1 MQTFRYALLLG
12 CGLLLTFCRPAAG
25 PQASAPLEK
34 TVLWEVSGKG
44 LPAPSYL
51 FGTIHAVCAQDL
63 SITENIKSRLGAS
76 RQLYLE
82 LDLDDPNMLGGMQGL
97 MSMQGLLFMKD
108 GTTLESLLSE
118 ADYQLVEGYF
128 SDSLGLP
135 LGLMKNIK
143 PFFLTSMMLPAVM
156 DCQPASWE
164 TSLTELAKAKGTEV
178 KGLETV
184 EEQLAFFD
192 KISYK
197 DQAAM
202 LVDGL
207 RNAGKSK
214 EEFRSLL
221 QLYQQGDIEALQKIV
236 TAQSS
241 GLGKYDQLLVTERN
255 NRWVPLI
262 EKAAR
267 EKPTFFAFGAGHLG
281 GPEGMVRLLRKAG
294 YTVTPVM
301 GGAIEAPKKG

>member
-1 MQTFRYALLLG
+1 MQSFKYALLIS

-25 PQASAPLEK
+25 TQGSAAPLEK
-34 TVLWEVSGKG
+34 SVLWEVSGKG

-63 SITENIKSRLGAS
+63 TITENIRSRLGAS
-76 RQLYLE
+76 GQLYLE
-82 LDLDDPNMLGGMQGL
+82 LDMDDPNMLGGMQGL

-108 GTTLESLLSE
+108 GTTLESLLSKE
-118 ADYQLVEGYF
+118 DYQLVDGYF

-143 PFFLTSMMLPAVM
+143 PFFLTSMLLPAVM

-164 TSLTELAKAKGTEV
+164 TSLGELAKAKGTEV
-178 KGLETV
+178 KGLETI
-184 EEQLAFFD
+184 EEQLSFFD

-202 LVDGL
+202 LVEGL

-214 EEFRSLL
+214 EEFNNLL
-221 QLYQQGDIEALQKIV
+221 QLYKQGDIEALQKIV

-241 GLGKYDQLLVTERN
+241 GLGKYDQLLVTDATTAGCPR
-255 NRWVPLI
+255 RK
-262 EKAAR
+262 KAAR
-267 EKPTFFAFGAGHLG
+267 EKPPFLPSAPHLG
-281 GPEGMVRLLRKAG
+281 APRAWSAFCATPATRLRR
-294 YTVTPVM
+294 
-301 GGAIEAPKKG
+301 

>member
-1 MQTFRYALLLG
+1 MQTIKYALLFG
-12 CGLLLTFCRPAAG
+12 CGLLLTLCRLPAKTQTSA
-25 PQASAPLEK
+25 APLEK

-51 FGTIHAVCAQDL
+51 FGTIHAVCSQDL
-63 SITENIKSRLGAS
+63 AITEDIKSRLGAAG
-76 RQLYLE
+76 QLYLE

-108 GTTLESLLSE
+108 GVTLETLLSKE
-118 ADYQLVEGYF
+118 DYQLVDGYF
-128 SDSLGLP
+128 SDSLGIP

-164 TSLTELAKAKGTEV
+164 TSLAELAKAKGTEV

-192 KISYK
+192 NISYQ

-202 LVDGL
+202 LVEGL
-207 RNAGKSK
+207 RNADKSK
-214 EEFRSLL
+214 EEFSNLL
-221 QLYQQGDIEALQKIV
+221 NLYKQGDIEGLQKIV

-255 NRWVPLI
+255 NRWVPLV

-267 EKPTFFAFGAGHLG
+267 EKSTFFAVGAGHLG

-294 YTVTPVM
+294 YTVTPVLE
-301 GGAIEAPKKG
+301 GAKKG

>member
-1 MQTFRYALLLG
+1 
-12 CGLLLTFCRPAAG
+12 
-25 PQASAPLEK
+25 
-34 TVLWEVSGKG
+34 
-44 LPAPSYL
+44 
-51 FGTIHAVCAQDL
+51 
-63 SITENIKSRLGAS
+63 
-76 RQLYLE
+76 
-82 LDLDDPNMLGGMQGL
+82 MLGGMHGL
-97 MSMQGLLFMKD
+97 MSMQGLLFMQD
-108 GTTLESLLSE
+108 GSTLESLLSKE
-118 ADYQLVEGYF
+118 DYQLVDGYF
-128 SDSLGLP
+128 SDSLGIP

-164 TSLTELAKAKGTEV
+164 TSLAELAKAKGTEV

-184 EEQLAFFD
+184 QEQLSFFD

-202 LVDGL
+202 LVESL
-207 RNAGKSK
+207 RNAAKSK
-214 EEFRSLL
+214 EEFNNLL
-221 QLYQQGDIEALQKIV
+221 QLYKQGDIEALQKIV

-255 NRWVPLI
+255 NRWVPLV

-301 GGAIEAPKKG
+301 EGAREELKKG

>member
-1 MQTFRYALLLG
+1 MQSFNHLIMQTTKYALLVS
-12 CGLLLTFCRPAAG
+12 CGLLLTFCRPAAP
-25 PQASAPLEK
+25 PQAAAPLEK

-63 SITENIKSRLGAS
+63 TITENIKSRLGAS

-108 GTTLESLLSE
+108 GTTLETLLSKE
-118 ADYQLVEGYF
+118 DYQLVNGYF
-128 SDSLGLP
+128 SDSLGIP

-143 PFFLTSMMLPAVM
+143 PFFLTSMVLPAVM
-156 DCQPASWE
+156 DCQPTSWE
-164 TSLTELAKAKGTEV
+164 TSLSELAKAKGTEV

-192 KISYK
+192 KISYQ

-202 LVDGL
+202 LVEGL

-214 EEFRSLL
+214 EDFRSLVS
-221 QLYQQGDIEALQKIV
+221 LYQQGDIEALQKIV

-255 NRWVPLI
+255 NRWVPLV

-267 EKPTFFAFGAGHLG
+267 EKSTFFAVGAGHLG

-301 GGAIEAPKKG
+301 GG